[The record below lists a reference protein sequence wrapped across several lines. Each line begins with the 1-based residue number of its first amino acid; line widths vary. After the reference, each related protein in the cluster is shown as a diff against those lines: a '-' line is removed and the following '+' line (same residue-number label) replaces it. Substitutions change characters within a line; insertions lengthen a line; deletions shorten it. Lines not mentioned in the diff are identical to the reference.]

1 MGKRNRYPGVTRL
14 KKGLYEVRIQL
25 KKHPRTGRSME
36 ARRHVMAA
44 NAEEAWRLRMQLR
57 EELLRGDGDLR
68 AERPTLGAYAS
79 EWLLRRAVH
88 LAESTAD
95 RYADALELHLIPNLG
110 DIYLD
115 CINRRDVELFV
126 ARQAGRYAPETVNGH
141 LRILKTIM
149 ADAADELS
157 IPNPCTRVKAIPT
170 AQVDEDDPNALTE
183 EELQDLLAAFEKH
196 QPQYYPLVLTIALT
210 GLRWGEASALKWGD
224 LDRDAGVIRVRR
236 AHYRGHVK
244 PTKTGRPRLVPLP
257 CQLLEVLDEWRTR
270 MLREQQPGLDAGWLF
285 PGNTGELRTSNVM
298 TKPMR
303 DCLKKAGIDK
313 RVTVQGLRRSAEDV
327 LRRLGVSGA
336 LAEALM
342 GHNARMRSRY
352 STVDHREVAS
362 LGPRLVR
369 VLGLEETG
377 RLKGRLNA
385 PEKENAS
392 LAGNANEAFSK
403 AKIRAGDGI

>member
-1 MGKRNRYPGVTRL
+1 
-14 KKGLYEVRIQL
+14 
-25 KKHPRTGRSME
+25 ME

-44 NAEEAWRLRMQLR
+44 NAEEAWKKRVQLR

-68 AERPTLGAYAS
+68 AERPTLGVYAS

-88 LAESTAD
+88 LAPSTAD
-95 RYADALELHLIPNLG
+95 RYADALELHIIPGLG

-115 CINRRDVELFV
+115 CITRRDVELFV
-126 ARQAGRYAPETVNGH
+126 ASKASRYAPETVNGH

-149 ADAADELS
+149 ADAADELA
-157 IPNPCTRVKAIPT
+157 IPNPCVRVRAIPT
-170 AQVDEDDPNALTE
+170 ARMDEDDPNALTE
-183 EELQDLLAAFEKH
+183 EELQDLLAAFEQH

-210 GLRWGEASALKWGD
+210 GLRWGEASALKWVD
-224 LDRDAGVIRVRR
+224 LDREGGVIRVRR

-257 CQLLEVLDEWRTR
+257 DQLLQVLDGWRKQMIR
-270 MLREQQPGLDAGWLF
+270 DQQPGLEKGWIF

-303 DCLKKAGIDK
+303 DCLDKAEISK
-313 RVTVQGLRRSAEDV
+313 RVTVQGLRRSAEDM

-352 STVDHREVAS
+352 STVDHREVAR
-362 LGPRLVR
+362 LGPRLV
-369 VLGLEETG
+369 
-377 RLKGRLNA
+377 
-385 PEKENAS
+385 
-392 LAGNANEAFSK
+392 
-403 AKIRAGDGI
+403 